1 VLADISIYNVGLFL
15 HIAAVVVVFGATYCY
30 PFMFAVA
37 AKSGL
42 EATVSALRVTTVVE
56 RYLITPGSIFILLV
70 GFYLVG
76 KGDWSGSDAFVVVGV
91 VAIVALLGMSHAFFK
106 PHTNKAI
113 EYAERDLAA
122 GGPPSAELQAEA
134 ALLQRGGQLAGL
146 IVMVT
151 IFFMVVKP

>member
-1 VLADISIYNVGLFL
+1 MLADISAYNVGLFL
-15 HIAAVVVVFGATYCY
+15 HIAAVVVVFGVTYCY

-42 EATVSALRVTTVVE
+42 ESTASALRVTLVAE
-56 RYLITPGSIFILLV
+56 RYVITPGSIFTLLI

-76 KGDWSGSDAFVVVGV
+76 KGDWSGSDAFVIVGV
-91 VAIVALLGMSHAFFK
+91 AAIVILQGMTHAVFK
-106 PHTNKAI
+106 PHTTKAL

-122 GGPPSAELQAEA
+122 GGPPSQELLAEA
-134 ALLQRGGQLAGL
+134 ALLQRAGQIAGL